1 MHTDANLTMKRLML
15 LGPSQGGKTTLLQ
28 CLRGEPLEYRK
39 TQSLIYLSNAIDSPG
54 EYIENRHFYSALLSS
69 AFEADVIGLVQ
80 NIDSE
85 NNYFSPMFA
94 TLFNKPT
101 IGIITKADIPVTA
114 RQKEFVINQLRQ
126 AGADPLFI
134 LSATQRD
141 GISALLTYLDNDPP
155 LRNTA

>member
-1 MHTDANLTMKRLML
+1 MKRLML

-39 TQSLIYLSNAIDSPG
+39 TQSMIYLSDAIDSPG

-85 NNYFSPMFA
+85 NTYFSPMFA
-94 TLFNKPT
+94 TLFNKPA
-101 IGIITKADIPVTA
+101 IGIITKADIPVTE
-114 RQKEFVINQLRQ
+114 RQKNFIINQLKQ
-126 AGADPLFI
+126 AGADPLFSV
-134 LSATQRD
+134 SATERT
-141 GISALLTYLDNDPP
+141 GIAPLLTYLGYIPP
-155 LRNTA
+155 LRDRA

>member
-1 MHTDANLTMKRLML
+1 MKRLML

-28 CLRGEPLEYRK
+28 CLRGDPLEYCK
-39 TQSLIYLSNAIDSPG
+39 TQSMIYLSDAIDSPG

-85 NNYFSPMFA
+85 NSYFSPMFA

-101 IGIITKADIPVTA
+101 IGIITKGDLKVTE
-114 RQKEFVINQLRQ
+114 RQKEFVINQLKQ
-126 AGADPLFI
+126 AGAEPLFI
-134 LSATQRD
+134 LSATQRT
-141 GISALLTYLDNDPP
+141 GITPLLTYLDDVPQLTMTEHCP
-155 LRNTA
+155 E